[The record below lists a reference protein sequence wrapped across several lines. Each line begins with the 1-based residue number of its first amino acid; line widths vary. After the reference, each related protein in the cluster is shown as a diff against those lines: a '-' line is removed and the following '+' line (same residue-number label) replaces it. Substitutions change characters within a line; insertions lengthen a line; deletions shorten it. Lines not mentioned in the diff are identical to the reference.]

1 MTAAQEYRQIASM
14 LRAKAASGGGIVQYT
29 FNGKTIRCESIKD
42 LLEAAKACDEQAAIL
57 EGYGR
62 AALAPSRLVYRRG

>member
-14 LRAKAASGGGIVQYT
+14 LRAKAAAGGGVIQYT
-29 FNGKTIRCESIKD
+29 FNGKTVRVESIKD
-42 LLEAAKACDEQAAIL
+42 MLEAAKACDQQAALL

-62 AALAPSRLVYRRG
+62 SPLQSSRVVFRRG